1 MNRFSLA
8 FLFYF
13 MVVLCVS
20 WFMFFCF
27 VFGLLIELRIRSSS
41 VLTMR
46 LDCARKSSTATRR
59 CRCRCRCRCRRCHH
73 RPPRSGNNFP
83 SLAHASHRGDTIDFL
98 SARRRLRT
106 IFRFTAVVLI
116 SNTFRSKTPNING
129 TCVFSVTTFSQAT
142 YSSQNHMH

>member
-46 LDCARKSSTATRR
+46 LDCARKSSTATR
-59 CRCRCRCRCRRCHH
+59 RCRCRCRCRRCHH